1 MRILGALLAAYL
13 AWAVLTHHQS
23 EIRYTYTPPTTHA
36 TINTQEG
43 GTP

>member
-1 MRILGALLAAYL
+1 MRGLCVVLAVYL
-13 AWAVLTHHQS
+13 AWVALTHHQS